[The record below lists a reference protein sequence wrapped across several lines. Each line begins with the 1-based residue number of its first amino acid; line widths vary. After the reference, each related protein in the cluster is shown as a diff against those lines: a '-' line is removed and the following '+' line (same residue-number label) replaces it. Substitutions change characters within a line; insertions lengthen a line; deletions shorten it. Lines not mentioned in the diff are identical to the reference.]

1 VLQVDNSTAE
11 RYGLCSAAGALTG
24 GHSGCDVRCYMR
36 PDPFHNTLAWCFTHF
51 PASVPGPGSCAWLT
65 DCSCVHVH
73 ASGAGVVSTRCY
85 IRVLLWLDFYVTDY
99 VINCITCCMTPLCKA
114 QQPAPQ
120 ASARGALLCM
130 TVLAPAHGANV
141 HASAHVLFVANGSVI
156 PLVV

>member
-1 VLQVDNSTAE
+1 MLHKSALVARLLRNRLRNQLHYVLHDTIVQ
-11 RYGLCSAAGALTG
+11 
-24 GHSGCDVRCYMR
+24 
-36 PDPFHNTLAWCFTHF
+36 
-51 PASVPGPGSCAWLT
+51 
-65 DCSCVHVH
+65 
-73 ASGAGVVSTRCY
+73 
-85 IRVLLWLDFYVTDY
+85 
-99 VINCITCCMTPLCKA
+99 KA